1 MSSCYFC
8 VKGYLVEAKS
18 PFSGQQLVSTWS
30 HDLDLSLIRFSWS
43 WWRWKIFASTQPL
56 GSESADDVVARV
68 SQFLPPGPLETCSF
82 QTRIKMFDLE
92 SLSSIQ
98 YVAALGLGVGGEYL
112 RSSVK
117 VERAKPIFA
126 QIKKTGQCPVTYVIV
141 GKSCMYL
148 YVLVCIT
155 LKGRVS

>member
-1 MSSCYFC
+1 MVTWPGSEFDQ
-8 VKGYLVEAKS
+8 VLVILVEVV
-18 PFSGQQLVSTWS
+18 G
-30 HDLDLSLIRFSWS
+30 
-43 WWRWKIFASTQPL
+43 KIFASTQPL
-56 GSESADDVVARV
+56 GSESADDVIARV

-117 VERAKPIFA
+117 VERANICS
-126 QIKKTGQCPVTYVIV
+126 KKKDGPMPCVD
-141 GKSCMYL
+141 
-148 YVLVCIT
+148 T
-155 LKGRVS
+155 LT

>member
-1 MSSCYFC
+1 MI
-8 VKGYLVEAKS
+8 LVEVV
-18 PFSGQQLVSTWS
+18 G
-30 HDLDLSLIRFSWS
+30 
-43 WWRWKIFASTQPL
+43 KIFASTQPL

-98 YVAALGLGVGGEYL
+98 YVPALQCTGGEGEYL

-117 VERAKPIFA
+117 VERAEPIFA
-126 QIKKTGQCPVTYVIV
+126 QRKKTGQCPV
-141 GKSCMYL
+141 
-148 YVLVCIT
+148 
-155 LKGRVS
+155 